1 MTKKSR
7 SNQAVSEV
15 VDIVLLLGITIA
27 LFTFLNYIVF
37 SYSFNE
43 SSPSVS
49 LIGSIDKV
57 NNMINIEH
65 NGGELLGSET
75 RIIFNIAGA
84 EDRFTI
90 GEIKNRDNVKIIK
103 SDGSEELPD
112 DSWSIGEIVQ
122 IDMDKFQGHIDITDK
137 YIQALVVDPSTNT
150 LILSAVLQQGN

>member
-15 VDIVLLLGITIA
+15 LDIVLLLGITIG
-27 LFTFLNYIVF
+27 LFAFLNYIVF

-43 SSPSVS
+43 SSPSVN
-49 LIGSIDKV
+49 LIGSID
-57 NNMINIEH
+57 NNMINIKH

-90 GEIKNRDNVKIIK
+90 EEIRNRDDVRIIK
-103 SDGSEELPD
+103 SDGSEELPED
-112 DSWSIGEIVQ
+112 TSWSIGEIVQ
-122 IDMDKFQGHIDITDK
+122 IGPIHIPANS
-137 YIQALVVDPSTNT
+137 YIKVLVVDPSTNS
-150 LILSAVLQQGN
+150 LVLSAELQQGN

>member
-37 SYSFNE
+37 SFPLDE

-90 GEIKNRDNVKIIK
+90 GEIKNRDDVKIIK
-103 SDGSEELPD
+103 SDGSEELTD
-112 DSWSIGEIVQ
+112 DTSWSIGEIVQ
-122 IDMDKFQGHIDITDK
+122 FDYSELYSEDITDK

-150 LILSAVLQQGN
+150 LVLSAELQQGN

>member
-15 VDIVLLLGITIA
+15 LDIVLLLGITIA
-27 LFTFLNYIVF
+27 LFAFLNYIVF

-65 NGGELLGSET
+65 NGGESLEGNTNVIITIESDVYQNTSRELL
-75 RIIFNIAGA
+75 
-84 EDRFTI
+84 
-90 GEIKNRDNVKIIK
+90 RDVNGDNK
-103 SDGSEELPD
+103 
-112 DSWSIGEIVQ
+112 WNIGEIVQ
-122 IDMDKFQGHIDITDK
+122 FDYSELYLHGDITDNP
-137 YIQALVVDPSTNT
+137 YIKVLVVDLSTNS
-150 LILSAVLQQGN
+150 LVLSAELQQGN